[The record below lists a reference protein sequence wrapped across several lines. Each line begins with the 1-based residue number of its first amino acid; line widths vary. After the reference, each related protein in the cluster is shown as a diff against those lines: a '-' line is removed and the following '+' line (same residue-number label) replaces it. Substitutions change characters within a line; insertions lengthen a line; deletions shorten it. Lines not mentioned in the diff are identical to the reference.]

1 MQMAVMDLNQYLNL
15 KDARPSLS
23 EELDAFRSV
32 GLANTPVGESVES
45 GVLRFL
51 VSLSSVD
58 DLIFIQKNCIP
69 EDLLSG
75 CIREGKNYFT
85 FESERDLLSYVR
97 SEKGKHGIVRIITNA
112 NDLSTDAFVERYH
125 DVRVELIVFAEGLSK
140 MYIDL
145 GWSPTHSDCNV
156 SLYCRNRSSIVAI
169 DPPAFTKTE
178 SQDSSTKV
186 FNFARKISKSTLSVS
201 GQRNTI
207 YVGSEVCLEA
217 VNIRIKGD
225 DNVVA
230 VLAGAR
236 PCGTLEISG
245 SNCRILIGSN
255 TFFTS
260 RQTRIFSQENNT
272 SIDIGNDCLVGE
284 CTIRTSDSHSIMSL
298 ETNKRINPARSV
310 YISARVW
317 IAQGIR
323 ILKGVKITHDVIIG
337 SGSIVSK
344 SLESPFSAYAGS
356 PARLLKSGIYWN
368 KDRIST

>member
-1 MQMAVMDLNQYLNL
+1 MDLNKYLNI
-15 KDARPSLS
+15 KDARPSFS

-32 GLANTPVGESVES
+32 SITDSAVGESS
-45 GVLRFL
+45 KSCVLRLL
-51 VSLSSVD
+51 VSISGPD
-58 DLIFIQKNCIP
+58 DLILIHKGCIP
-69 EDLLSG
+69 ESLLSSFVRVE
-75 CIREGKNYFT
+75 IKYFE
-85 FESERDLLSYVR
+85 FESEQDLLNVEG
-97 SEKGKHGIVRIITNA
+97 SEKGKDRIVRIITSA
-112 NDLSTDAFVERYH
+112 NDLSTDLFVEKYH

-140 MYIDL
+140 VYIDS
-145 GWSPTHSDCNV
+145 GWCPAHSDCNV
-156 SLYCRNRSSIVAI
+156 SFYIRNPVRILPI
-169 DPPAFTKTE
+169 DPPEFTKTE
-178 SQDSSTKV
+178 GQDSSTKV
-186 FNFARKISKSTLSVS
+186 FNFARKISKSTLNVA

-207 YVGSEVCLEA
+207 YIGSEVFLEA

-225 DNVVA
+225 DNIVA

-272 SIDIGNDCLVGE
+272 SIDMGNDCLVGE

-323 ILKGVKITHDVIIG
+323 ILKGVKITHDVVIG
-337 SGSIVSK
+337 SGSLVSK
-344 SLESPFSAYAGS
+344 SLESPFSAYAGT

-368 KDRIST
+368 KDRVSM